1 MYNVYIYIYMYNLAL
16 CFAVPAKTMTDH
28 LAAIRHVR
36 WFEEN
41 AGHVRLVCNNVMKI
55 ISSST
60 MKYY

>member
-1 MYNVYIYIYMYNLAL
+1 MYNLSL

-41 AGHVRLVCNNVMKI
+41 AGHVRLVFNNVMNI
-55 ISSST
+55 ISLST
-60 MKYY
+60 KKYY